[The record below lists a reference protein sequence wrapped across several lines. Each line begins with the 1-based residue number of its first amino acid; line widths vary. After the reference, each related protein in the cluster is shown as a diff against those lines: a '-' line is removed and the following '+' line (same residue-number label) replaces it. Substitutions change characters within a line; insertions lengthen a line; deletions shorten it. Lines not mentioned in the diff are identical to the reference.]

1 MRPKEQTLTIEGPV
15 GIIETKIET
24 PDEPKGIA
32 LVCHPHPL
40 FGGTNENKVVQI
52 LAGTFIRLGYTVL
65 RPNFRGVERSQGVH
79 DNGQGETGDMRVVL
93 DEARRIFGELPVVL
107 AGYSFGAYVQTYVAQ
122 ALIESGQTAKWLVLV
137 GTATGPVEGARD
149 YLAQPVAKDTLII
162 HGSDDTI
169 VPLSN
174 VLTWAEPQELPV
186 VVIPG
191 ANHFFDRRLHM
202 IRDIILRAW
211 QH

>member
-24 PDEPKGIA
+24 PDDPHGIA

-52 LAGTFIRLGYTVL
+52 LASTFIRLGYTVL
-65 RPNFRGVERSQGVH
+65 RPNFRGVGKSQGVH
-79 DNGQGETGDMRVVL
+79 SNGQGETDDMRVVL

-107 AGYSFGAYVQTYVAQ
+107 AGYSFGAYVQTCVAQ
-122 ALIESGQTAKWLVLV
+122 ALAESGQTAKRLVLA
-137 GTATGPVEGARD
+137 GTATGSVEGAGN
-149 YLAQPVAKDTLII
+149 YATGPVAKDTLII
-162 HGSDDTI
+162 HGSDDTV

-174 VLTWAEPQELPV
+174 VLAWAEPQELPV

-191 ANHFFDRRLHM
+191 ASHFFDRRLHL